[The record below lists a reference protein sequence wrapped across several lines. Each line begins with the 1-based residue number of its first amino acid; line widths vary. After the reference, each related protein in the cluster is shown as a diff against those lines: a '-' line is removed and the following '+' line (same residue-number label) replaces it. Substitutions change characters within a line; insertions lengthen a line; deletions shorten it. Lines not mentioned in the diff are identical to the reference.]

1 MSSLY
6 PARWRQD
13 PQSVGRGGEIAIVVL
28 AVALFVLA
36 LAALVGVGAAAALFG
51 SGWVWPH
58 GTRAAAQELRG
69 LMAGDPAAGG
79 SPTLARRIPGRAT
92 VIACV
97 AVAELVA
104 VVTMG
109 AAGVLV
115 ARYRQPGDA
124 RGGMATRS
132 QAGQVLGA
140 SRVRAA
146 AAVIRPDLHAR
157 PRNVGRL
164 RGGAA

>member
-13 PQSVGRGGEIAIVVL
+13 PQSVGRGGEIALVTL
-28 AVALFVLA
+28 AAVFLALA
-36 LAALVGVGAAAALFG
+36 LAALVGVGVAAALFG
-51 SGWVWPH
+51 DGWVWPH
-58 GTRAAAQELRG
+58 GTDGAAHELRG
-69 LMAGDPAAGG
+69 LMAGDAARGVPPA
-79 SPTLARRIPGRAT
+79 LARRIPGRAI
-92 VIACV
+92 VDSCV

-104 VVTMG
+104 VLTVG
-109 AAGVLV
+109 AVAVLV

-157 PRNVGRL
+157 PHKVDRS